1 MPPAR
6 AVPVPTGDGRA
17 VGQAGSRERAWAQDG
32 PFRAQGRRRPAGL
45 SLRAFAVPRRPDGR
59 AGWGR
64 NGWRPP
70 GTPRSR
76 GGLSHDPDLGGWP
89 GTAGDASPRF
99 SLRARDPQPQHMTHT
114 YDLRRG
120 KRRGQVHMRTH
131 VPPRPAL
138 EPSHA
143 PLRAVPGSR
152 GPRHHHP
159 GRGALDRPGRPMDQ
173 CFPHPS
179 STSSVHPCLMA
190 GSELPGALVSE
201 RAVPSEGSP
210 GAQETPGVCQLQA
223 ALLRGSL

>member
-1 MPPAR
+1 MGPGRPLQGSGEKEASRLEPQGICCSQEAR
-6 AVPVPTGDGRA
+6 WACRVGEEWMETSGDPSE
-17 VGQAGSRERAWAQDG
+17 Q
-32 PFRAQGRRRPAGL
+32 
-45 SLRAFAVPRRPDGR
+45 
-59 AGWGR
+59 
-64 NGWRPP
+64 
-70 GTPRSR
+70 

-99 SLRARDPQPQHMTHT
+99 SLWARDPQPQHMTHT

-179 STSSVHPCLMA
+179 STSSVHP
-190 GSELPGALVSE
+190 P
-201 RAVPSEGSP
+201 VPDGW
-210 GAQETPGVCQLQA
+210 L
-223 ALLRGSL
+223 